1 MDGIGMRRMSEHEWS
16 AFVREGTRTGK
27 LSVNL
32 PSGRP
37 TITPVWFIYEDD
49 GVLRI
54 NTGASSAKARA
65 LTEDPRA
72 CLIVDLEEPPYAY
85 VRIDAIATIVDE
97 PELTRRVATE
107 VGRRYM
113 GEELAEAFGERNS
126 SEGQVTLEFRP
137 SRVTAI
143 HDISD

>member
-1 MDGIGMRRMSEHEWS
+1 MSEAEWT
-16 AFVREGTRTGK
+16 AFLREGTRTGK

-37 TITPVWFIYEDD
+37 TVTPVWFVYEDD

-54 NTGASSAKARA
+54 NTGASSAKAKA
-65 LTEDPRA
+65 IAADPRA

-85 VRIDAIATIVDE
+85 VRIDATATVIDD

-113 GEELAEAFGERNS
+113 GEDLAEAFGERNS
-126 SEGQVTLEFRP
+126 SEGQVTVEFTP
-137 SRVTAI
+137 TRVTAI